1 MTQSRCAILRYSRL
15 RNGEILSRLLYI
27 CEHEKVKYTN
37 DGLEALLFCSDGD
50 LRMAVNSLQATASG
64 FDVVN
69 SENVLKVCD
78 QPPPAVAQQIVS
90 SCAKGDIEGGR
101 AGMNKLWDDGRL
113 S

>member
-15 RNGEILSRLLYI
+15 RDGEILSRLLYI

-78 QPPPAVAQQIVS
+78 QPPPVAQQIVS